1 MYKFTL
7 TLYCMAAERVG
18 SMRYKFGS
26 SALPKIRPKIAK
38 NSEVLFFLLFIV
50 FFIQRVFS
58 VIDISHYYK

>member
-1 MYKFTL
+1 
-7 TLYCMAAERVG
+7 MAAERVG